1 MVETLTDFEEATA
14 AVGPGQRLVGLVK
27 DDQAVYLVVPDGL
40 TDDQL
45 TEIAFEV
52 KHGRPMSGYEHA
64 ARKLS
69 TIMAEAAA

>member
-1 MVETLTDFEEATA
+1 MVILTDFDEATA
-14 AVGPGQRLVGLVK
+14 AVGPQQRLVGLVK
-27 DDQAVYLVVPDGL
+27 DETAVYIVVPEVM

-45 TEIAFEV
+45 TELAFEV

-69 TIMAEAAA
+69 TIMAEDAA